1 MSTTYPFERGIFI
14 KQKEGN
20 FNGAENALVNLL
32 VFQWSHWLTKWSRH
46 VTLPAELQDKRTN
59 QMVIQALRA
68 PQPTRLNVHKAEC
81 LKKQTDE
88 IIYHRKM

>member
-1 MSTTYPFERGIFI
+1 MKRGIFI

-32 VFQWSHWLTKWSRH
+32 VFQWSHWLTKRSRH
-46 VTLPAELQDKRTN
+46 AAIPSELQDERTN
-59 QMVIQALRA
+59 RTVTQALRT

-88 IIYHRKM
+88 IIYHGKM